1 MIINYRSIELPLQSK
16 WVWVN
21 GRRVSAQDFGKLLFD
36 AFFDKTKEARLKT
49 QKIWLYDSQF
59 RVVRMEL
66 TLSSSLFMGDVY
78 LCREDGRL
86 ANIHF
91 FVMVTTKETEDTRS
105 AILARELLKV
115 AQKTGGSIQSQ
126 DGKNP
131 FAKTKSVVEPNGEF
145 IFSSAVNDSA
155 AKKDFIFI
163 DILTEKASDRI
174 RNMKA
179 IKIPPINYK
188 PKDVASRYDVAKKL
202 PFARAHINKVGEV
215 ERKEAQDKA
224 ERDRKNKAYWDWY
237 NSLSPA
243 ERKKVDDDAI
253 ADWEAKNRPYRND

>member
-21 GRRVSAQDFGKLLFD
+21 GRRTPAQEFGKLLFD
-36 AFFDKTKEARLKT
+36 AFFDKAKEVRLKA

-59 RVVRMEL
+59 RVVRTEL
-66 TLSSSLFMGDVY
+66 TLSPNLFMGDVY
-78 LCREDGRL
+78 VCREDGRL
-86 ANIHF
+86 GNIHF
-91 FVMVTTKETEDTRS
+91 FVPVTTKEVEDTR
-105 AILARELLKV
+105 ATILARELLKV
-115 AQKTGGSIQSQ
+115 AQKTGGSIQTQ
-126 DGKNP
+126 DGRNP
-131 FAKTKSVVEPNGEF
+131 FVTTKSVVEPTGEF

-163 DILTEKASDRI
+163 DILTEKASERF

-215 ERKEAQDKA
+215 ERKETQAKA
-224 ERDRKNKAYWDWY
+224 ERERKRKAYWDWY
-237 NSLSPA
+237 NSLSPE
-243 ERKKVDDDAI
+243 ERKKVDNDAI